1 MEWEKLSIFLTFL
14 VSKLPKP
21 GNDDNIEEILE
32 DVELES
38 YRIVAQETMSI
49 KLEDEDAEINPVPVR
64 TDVGIPVP
72 ELDTL
77 SNILASFHDVWG
89 NCDWTDEGKIKKQ
102 VSDLVKT
109 VAEDEAFKNAMLH
122 SDEQNARDESD
133 RAARDAIFRDVT
145 SAMELYEAFMDDK
158 RNSNNQSF
166 SKWLLNLVFTV
177 NYHPEKDTI
186 GTLPYG

>member
-21 GNDDNIEEILE
+21 GNDDHIEEILE

-38 YRIVAQETMSI
+38 YRLVAQETMSI
-49 KLEDEDAEINPVPVR
+49 KLEDEDSEIDAVPVK

-77 SNILASFHDVWG
+77 TNILATFHDIWG
-89 NCDWTDEGKIKKQ
+89 NCDWTDEDKIKTQ
-102 VSDLVKT
+102 VEALVQT
-109 VAEDEAFKNAMLH
+109 VAQDEAYQNAMKH
-122 SDEQNARDESD
+122 SDAQNARDESD
-133 RAARDAIFRDVT
+133 RAAKDAIFRDVT
-145 SAMELYEAFMDDK
+145 STMELYEAFMDDK

-166 SKWLLNLVFTV
+166 SKWLLDLVFTV
-177 NYHPEKDTI
+177 NYHPEEIDV
-186 GTLPYG
+186 